1 MKQFPALALLGAVVA
16 TSGLETWTGTAPAYT
31 YDVGTKCA
39 AGKSATPVSTT
50 TKATRASGT
59 ASCIS
64 VNSAGGDGQS
74 YKQTCAADGTRLEQT
89 VGCNAGCTACTG
101 TPITYALERVGT
113 GGQCVTGPTAN
124 APAQQQSFMFGA
136 LTTAT
141 GDASKAFA
149 PCFAPAPAPASTLV
163 LGLGLGAAGLGVI
176 TLFCL
181 RRHWAKVG
189 GRKLSH
195 GAPGRKF
202 IRVWGKNAV
211 KSPDALEDE
220 RKSGESAAEEA
231 AAAL

>member
-1 MKQFPALALLGAVVA
+1 MELPRFFWFPTTEKVEDPTKFFDKQVELWP
-16 TSGLETWTGTAPAYT
+16 LE
-31 YDVGTKCA
+31 
-39 AGKSATPVSTT
+39 
-50 TKATRASGT
+50 
-59 ASCIS
+59 IS
-64 VNSAGGDGQS
+64 HPRRKD
-74 YKQTCAADGTRLEQT
+74 D
-89 VGCNAGCTACTG
+89 
-101 TPITYALERVGT
+101 
-113 GGQCVTGPTAN
+113 
-124 APAQQQSFMFGA
+124 M
-136 LTTAT
+136 
-141 GDASKAFA
+141 
-149 PCFAPAPAPASTLV
+149 STLA
-163 LGLGLGAAGLGVI
+163 LGLGLGAAGLGVT